1 MDRDHQT
8 NNISTL
14 IYGTQNDF
22 FEELYSDTVT
32 KQATIITFI
41 IGSVIGLLLEFGI
54 IWYERKGNHRYRT
67 VINQMFSTVS
77 WLVICY
83 ICFVYTPEGIRYL
96 AGPFNAT
103 YCDAL
108 NCLRNFF
115 ATCIVLTLDL
125 IIVLRYIFI
134 FKLSNFAV
142 LDDDLIA
149 TFLQISILV
158 LSFWFAM
165 VKRLSVGKMPLNYF
179 LCAGKDPNERH
190 DPRSSLQEGSGKFDT
205 TVILFCLSFILH
217 IFVHMKIF
225 LYQRKVEHN
234 EKNIKVGRLGDE
246 TKNGGQQGTRTQP
259 RGSTMPIS
267 MADLTTQ
274 FLCLT
279 FFAVNA
285 GVVTALNKIHP
296 EDLNSH
302 QSRFLVYC
310 HQIIFI
316 AVALVGI
323 TAQYYAKNTMITKH
337 ILRSLRENLQ
347 CHTRQQ

>member
-8 NNISTL
+8 DNVSTP

-32 KQATIITFI
+32 KQVTIILFV

-83 ICFVYTPEGIRYL
+83 ICFAYIPEGIRYL
-96 AGPFNAT
+96 SGPFNAT

-108 NCLRNFF
+108 FCLKNFF
-115 ATCIVLTLDL
+115 TLCVVLTLDL
-125 IIVLRYIFI
+125 IIILRYIFI

-149 TFLQISILV
+149 TCLQISILV
-158 LSFWFAM
+158 LSFWSTM

-179 LCAGKDPNERH
+179 LCAGKDPNER
-190 DPRSSLQEGSGKFDT
+190 PNTKSSLQEASGKFDT
-205 TVILFCLSFILH
+205 TVILCCLSFILH
-217 IFVHMKIF
+217 IFVHVKIF

-234 EKNIKVGRLGDE
+234 EKNIEVGRIGDE

-302 QSRFLVYC
+302 QNRFLVYC

-337 ILRSLRENLQ
+337 ILRSLRENWQ
-347 CHTRQQ
+347 CHTR